1 MCDFGKGDGQG
12 DSVHILYVLLCSI
25 SLISHYQ
32 GYCCVVYDNEKSEEI
47 VLFRPSSM
55 PITEKIGDTEEID
68 AKEWKYAL
76 FAASTYLGWT

>member
-1 MCDFGKGDGQG
+1 MCDFGKGHGQG
-12 DSVHILYVLLCSI
+12 DSLHILYVFLCFD

-47 VLFRPSSM
+47 VVFRPSSM

-76 FAASTYLGWT
+76 LHDERI